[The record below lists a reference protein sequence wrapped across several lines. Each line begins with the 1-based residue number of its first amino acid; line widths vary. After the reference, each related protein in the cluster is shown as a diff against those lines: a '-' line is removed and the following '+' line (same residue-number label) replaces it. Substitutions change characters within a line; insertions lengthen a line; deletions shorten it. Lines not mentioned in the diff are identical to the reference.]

1 VEQLDSL
8 ALGRFDQD
16 AIRTLRSA
24 QRSRRLLLLSALLH
38 LARTRPDSTG
48 PLPPVD
54 VAWQLL
60 LRAESADPGAVA
72 GLLSDPQAGTWIG
85 HALRRLRDVSRDR
98 APLWFHV
105 GQLYAIAVAA
115 AVLAGVG
122 AELTVPVWAGDLVL
136 PSLGCLRLPVDA
148 EWSTAEVIVGATV
161 QVRCAGTTVELD
173 PRSDQPR
180 DGWFPLHTIRSTMEG
195 LDLVLRLDD
204 LAPYRGLDNPARP
217 APLDATE
224 VARWQAALDGAW
236 RLLVLDHPDRA
247 RQLAAGMTSVVPLP
261 ATFRFRPRSSSVEDG
276 FGSATVSEPHDAAQL
291 AVTLVHEFQHS
302 VVNGV
307 RHLVTLTEDDYLLG
321 YAPWRDDPRPIGALL
336 HGVAA
341 FTAVAE
347 FWAVHRVRLH
357 GAEAA
362 LADFEFALWRH
373 QTETVLRTVLGRPA
387 LTKVGARFIG
397 KIAERLARL
406 RAQPVS
412 SPAGA
417 EAEAAAMDHAAGW
430 RACHL
435 VPDADLVRTAAAAW
449 AAGRPPPRGAE
460 SMVEPGRRAQR
471 LDAKAALIRIR
482 IADPN
487 LFAQLRAQQHL
498 VAREV
503 DGASAADVAYVAGD
517 LAAARHLYLT
527 ELSTTPNRAAAWSG
541 LGLTLAATG
550 QHRTA
555 ELLLRQPELARA
567 VTKVV
572 ADNTGR
578 QPPPDELAAW
588 LADGD

>member
-1 VEQLDSL
+1 MSDSSQAAVPPPHRIRVEQLDSL

-224 VARWQAALDGAW
+224 
-236 RLLVLDHPDRA
+236 
-247 RQLAAGMTSVVPLP
+247 
-261 ATFRFRPRSSSVEDG
+261 
-276 FGSATVSEPHDAAQL
+276 
-291 AVTLVHEFQHS
+291 
-302 VVNGV
+302 
-307 RHLVTLTEDDYLLG
+307 
-321 YAPWRDDPRPIGALL
+321 
-336 HGVAA
+336 
-341 FTAVAE
+341 
-347 FWAVHRVRLH
+347 
-357 GAEAA
+357 
-362 LADFEFALWRH
+362 
-373 QTETVLRTVLGRPA
+373 
-387 LTKVGARFIG
+387 
-397 KIAERLARL
+397 
-406 RAQPVS
+406 
-412 SPAGA
+412 
-417 EAEAAAMDHAAGW
+417 
-430 RACHL
+430 
-435 VPDADLVRTAAAAW
+435 
-449 AAGRPPPRGAE
+449 
-460 SMVEPGRRAQR
+460 
-471 LDAKAALIRIR
+471 
-482 IADPN
+482 
-487 LFAQLRAQQHL
+487 
-498 VAREV
+498 
-503 DGASAADVAYVAGD
+503 
-517 LAAARHLYLT
+517 
-527 ELSTTPNRAAAWSG
+527 
-541 LGLTLAATG
+541 
-550 QHRTA
+550 
-555 ELLLRQPELARA
+555 
-567 VTKVV
+567 
-572 ADNTGR
+572 
-578 QPPPDELAAW
+578 
-588 LADGD
+588 